1 MELGGTVAT
10 VTYESILERLETAL
24 QRCNELGLGEMARRS
39 RFAEYSESLRRL
51 IKIVRAPRD
60 IRFSPEKTQELSQHK
75 AKYLASVVESME
87 FGDVMQHLHDVDNGI
102 FISKLTD
109 VLKGPFLPKDENAAS
124 NRSRNTLFELKLAVL
139 LKQAGFKPELGDH
152 PDVKCSIDDTC
163 LFFECKRPAS
173 EKKALKRIK
182 EAGSQLGENIE
193 GYGTSK
199 TPGLIVISFA
209 KLFNPDHQAIPIVN
223 QPTARQLMD
232 SWLNGVASVTRSA
245 WGRFEQSQSIAAI
258 MFHIS
263 GVFTNAA
270 STGFEFGEWWL
281 GVQFHGP
288 HDRIVTRMADA
299 LKALEY

>member
-1 MELGGTVAT
+1 MAT
-10 VTYESILERLETAL
+10 EKYESILERLETAL
-24 QRCNELGLGEMARRS
+24 QRCDELGLGEMARRS
-39 RFAEYSESLRRL
+39 RFAKYRESLKAL

-60 IRFSPEKTQELSQHK
+60 NRFSPEATQELSKHK
-75 AKYLASVVESME
+75 TEYLASLVESIE
-87 FGDVMQHLHDVDNGI
+87 FGDVLQNLHGDNEI
-102 FISKLTD
+102 FVSKLKH
-109 VLKGPFLPKDENAAS
+109 VLRGPFFPNDEDAVS

-152 PDVKCSIDDTC
+152 PDVKCSVDDTC
-163 LFFECKRPAS
+163 LFFECKRLAS

-182 EAGSQLGENIE
+182 EAGLQIGENIK

-199 TPGLIVISFA
+199 TPGLIVILFA
-209 KLFNPDHQAIPIVN
+209 KFFDPDHQAIPIAN
-223 QPTARQLMD
+223 QSTARQLME
-232 SWLNGVASVTRSA
+232 SWLSDVQRGTRSA
-245 WGRFEQSQSIAAI
+245 WGRFEQFQSIAAI

-263 GVFTNAA
+263 GVFTSAA
-270 STGFEFGEWWL
+270 SAGLEYGEWWS